1 MDQSMTNTET
11 INVIIGCIDLLDRYE
26 KVLIQISKDS
36 LCPENL
42 RVAAKK
48 VLDYGAELVE
58 D

>member
-1 MDQSMTNTET
+1 MTNNQT
-11 INVIIGCIDLLDRYE
+11 IEVLSGCIDLLDRYE
-26 KVLIQISKDS
+26 KVLIQVSKDS

-42 RVAAKK
+42 RTAAKK

>member
-1 MDQSMTNTET
+1 MAQNMTNNQVTQVLT
-11 INVIIGCIDLLDRYE
+11 GCIDLLDRYE
-26 KVLIQISKDS
+26 QVLIQISKDS

-42 RVAAKK
+42 RTAAKK

>member
-1 MDQSMTNTET
+1 MTDNQT
-11 INVIIGCIDLLDRYE
+11 IEVLAGCIDLLDRYE
-26 KVLIQISKDS
+26 KVLMQISKDT

-42 RVAAKK
+42 RAAAKK